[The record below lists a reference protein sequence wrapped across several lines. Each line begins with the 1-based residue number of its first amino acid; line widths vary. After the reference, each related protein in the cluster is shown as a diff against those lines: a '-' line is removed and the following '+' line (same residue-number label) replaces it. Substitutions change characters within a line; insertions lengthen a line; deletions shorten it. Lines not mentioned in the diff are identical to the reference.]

1 MVATPICCRVERVNR
16 TLQDR
21 LVKELRLAGIADMAA
36 GNDFL
41 PGFMARFNERFATPA
56 ADRQDM
62 HRPLNMP
69 PDRLA
74 DVLCWRE
81 QRYVGQQL
89 AFSYQRKRIILD
101 ETDLTRG
108 LAGKYVDTY
117 AFADG
122 GLDVRWKGPVLVLSR
137 LRQRPTRDS
146 RGDRGKQAAQR
157 SPCLRE
163 GFAGS
168 SQAAQS
174 EDQQREEW
182 IPENRA

>member
-1 MVATPICCRVERVNR
+1 MSLFEGVDA
-16 TLQDR
+16 LQ
-21 LVKELRLAGIADMAA
+21 LRPQR
-36 GNDFL
+36 DFL

-122 GLDVRWKGPVLVLSR
+122 GRPAYPALTRTRVIVDKSASPAAKSPQPLHRVSPMQHGVERMRAVEQKLSLLALFPVLLSNPPVL
-137 LRQRPTRDS
+137 LPNP
-146 RGDRGKQAAQR
+146 G
-157 SPCLRE
+157 
-163 GFAGS
+163 
-168 SQAAQS
+168 
-174 EDQQREEW
+174 
-182 IPENRA
+182 